1 MRVSTGTRGSIPS
14 HLAGRLPPPN
24 GDGSRAIYA
33 TSTTM
38 SRRRG
43 QRCAR
48 RLLAGPE
55 RAPRARQW
63 IRSRHARKGIRA
75 ARRRT
80 TATATGAA
88 VRSPLGRSRGSSRS
102 GAGRRFSSAH
112 SCARGSGRRPRG
124 PHRSAGLQRG
134 RQRCN
139 EVGNPGSLCS
149 PGRLGGLKRV
159 MVPVCDRLDAH
170 RSSDGSCLRGTAQL
184 RADRRPHQR
193 GCAHATGGWRQAA
206 A

>member
-1 MRVSTGTRGSIPS
+1 MLGTSSRSEDGVARDACSPVPS
-14 HLAGRLPPPN
+14 GRLELVS
-24 GDGSRAIYA
+24 GF
-33 TSTTM
+33 
-38 SRRRG
+38 
-43 QRCAR
+43 AR
-48 RLLAGPE
+48 VT
-55 RAPRARQW
+55 RARE
-63 IRSRHARKGIRA
+63 SEPLVGARPL
-75 ARRRT
+75 RRP
-80 TATATGAA
+80 GAA

-112 SCARGSGRRPRG
+112 SCARGSGRRYRG